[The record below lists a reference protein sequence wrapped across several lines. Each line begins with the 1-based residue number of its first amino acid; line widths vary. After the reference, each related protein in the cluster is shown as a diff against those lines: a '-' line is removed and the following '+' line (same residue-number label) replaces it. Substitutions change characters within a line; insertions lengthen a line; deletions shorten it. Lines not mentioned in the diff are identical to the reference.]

1 MVYIAFEGA
10 EGSGKSTQASIL
22 AQKIDAVLTRE
33 PGATPLGKGLRSLL
47 LNRDAHDISP
57 TSEALLMAAD
67 RAQTLRTIVEPTIS
81 EGKSV
86 ITDRSVYSSM
96 AYQGGGRGLG
106 IEFVREL
113 NEASMGETWPDIV
126 VFIDVHPS
134 EAMGRLNRG
143 LDRFETAGDDFHI
156 KVYEAYKA
164 MADQDPERFIV
175 IDGVG
180 SIDEISDRVWAAVEN
195 RL

>member
-33 PGATPLGKGLRSLL
+33 PGATPLGKELRSLL

>member
-33 PGATPLGKGLRSLL
+33 PGATPLGKELRSLL
-47 LNRDAHDISP
+47 LNRDGHDISP

-67 RAQTLRTIVEPTIS
+67 RAQTLRTIVEPAIA
-81 EGKSV
+81 EGKII

-113 NEASMGETWPDIV
+113 NEAGMGETWPDIV
-126 VFIDVHPS
+126 VFIDVHPA

-180 SIDEISDRVWAAVEN
+180 SINTISDRVWSAVKD